1 MHQADED
8 LTQFFPLRE
17 EFQSRAWEIKGT
29 FGWGGRLHPTSERFY
44 EYGVET
50 QASP

>member
-8 LTQFFPLRE
+8 LTQFFPLGE
-17 EFQSRAWEIKGT
+17 EFKSRAWKLKGT
-29 FGWGGRLHPTSERFY
+29 FGWGGRPHPTFERFY
-44 EYGVET
+44 EYGVVT